1 MQVSLETTQ
10 GLERKLT
17 VQLPAE
23 QIDGKVNERLNS
35 LKKTA
40 KINGFRPGKVPM
52 AVIRKRY
59 SGQVRGEV
67 LGDVINSSF
76 YEAVSQEKL
85 RPAGHPQ
92 ITPVEN
98 DDKDQFVFDAV
109 FEVYPEFE
117 PAIVDKLEIERP
129 VVEVKSADVDEMLN
143 TLQKQRA
150 EWKDVDR
157 AACNEDQITIDFNG
171 RLDGEEFSGGKAE
184 NAPLVLG
191 SGSMIDGFES
201 QLVGVSAGEQKTIK
215 VTFPED
221 YQAEDLAGKEAEFEI
236 QVHAVKESILPEL
249 NDEFAKSFG
258 VEDGTIE
265 TLRSDIQT
273 NMEREL
279 KQAVENEVK
288 KQVMDGLL
296 EVNEVDIPKALI
308 TEEIGRLKQQLV
320 GQMPE
325 GFDTGSLGDDM
336 FSEDAERR
344 VRLGLIIAEVVKV
357 NEIKADPEKVRQ
369 QIETIASSYQDP
381 QQVVDYYNGN
391 RELTQNVEGLV
402 LEQEVCDW
410 VMDKA
415 NLKDVEKSFKEVM
428 NKANPSA

>member
-117 PAIVDKLEIERP
+117 PATVDKLEIERP
-129 VVEVKSADVDEMLN
+129 VVEVKPADVDEMLN

-157 AACNEDQITIDFNG
+157 AAGNEDQITIDFNG
-171 RLDGEEFSGGKAE
+171 RLDGEEFAGGKAE

-279 KQAVENEVK
+279 KQAIENEVK

-391 RELTQNVEGLV
+391 RELMQNVEGLV

-415 NLKDVEKSFKEVM
+415 NLKDVEKSFKDVM